1 MTVDRL
7 LVGTRERPLIVFGTV
22 ADFISRERYV
32 GLVIFP
38 THALNPS
45 VATSTCRPGIQ
56 LRVSMI
62 R

>member
-1 MTVDRL
+1 VTVDRL

-22 ADFISRERYV
+22 ADFISRERY